1 MIKKVLYIFP
11 LISFVY
17 GTTPESEIGI
27 NMGMA
32 STKNRYGSNFE
43 NPTFGLSYQDS
54 RYVVSPRID
63 VEYVNLKREEA
74 RALMKVSFNGVYE
87 YENSTALSPYVLGG
101 IGYEKVDG
109 EKKDVIESHA
119 FVQAGVGVRM
129 DIEDGYTAKIEG
141 RFLQILSGNDEE
153 NEAIVTAGLSI
164 PIASLTTRPKPVVRN
179 RRPRQRQHVTIIKP
193 IEVVKPIIIH
203 APPKIVNSNN
213 NECSIKISLPD
224 FDRDGIEDR
233 LDQCPDTPCNFSVDG
248 YGCPVKA
255 TLKIHFST
263 NSSEIRGYSMVKVE
277 EFAHFLLKNR
287 GSMITIIGYTD
298 SFGSS
303 ILNRKLSYARAK
315 SVVLALIDRGVSPA
329 RVHALGRGE
338 SEPVASNKSED
349 GRARNRRIEAVLTY
363 LKRKR

>member
-1 MIKKVLYIFP
+1 MIKKVLCIFP
-11 LISFVY
+11 LISFLY

-27 NMGMA
+27 NVGMA
-32 STKNRYGSNFE
+32 STKNKHGSNFE

-74 RALMKVSFNGVYE
+74 RALMKVSLNGVYE
-87 YENSTALSPYVLGG
+87 YENRTPISPYILGG

-109 EKKDVIESHA
+109 EQKDVIESHT

-153 NEAIVTAGLSI
+153 NEAVVTAGLSI
-164 PIASLTTRPKPVVRN
+164 PIASSTARPKPIIRKRPQ
-179 RRPRQRQHVTIIKP
+179 RRVAIIKP
-193 IEVVKPIIIH
+193 IQVVKPIIIH
-203 APPKIVNSNN
+203 EPPKIFNSNN

-248 YGCPVKA
+248 YGCPIKA

-263 NSSEIRGYSMVKVE
+263 NSSDIRGYSMVKVD

-287 GSMITIIGYTD
+287 GSMITIIGHTD

-315 SVVLALIDRGVSPA
+315 SVVLALIDKGVSPS
-329 RVHALGRGE
+329 RIHALGRGE
-338 SEPVASNKSED
+338 SEPVASNKSEE
-349 GRARNRRIEAVLTY
+349 GRAKNRRIEAVLTY
-363 LKRKR
+363 LKRK